1 MAELNEEQIRA
12 NAQDILDNKKP
23 ISFDRDIQP
32 VIDLI
37 NSKIFSALSGQKDT
51 PMKKE
56 DDMMPDEAP
65 PMDATAD
72 TPKEMTEMAAGA
84 GPEGEMPE
92 DEMVDDMGALKEVLN
107 ADDAQAKAVYE
118 AAQEMA
124 ETRGKSIED
133 LAKMIAGD
141 FNLRMRLLELAAQ
154 MAEAGLPPAP
164 APMDPMMDAGMA
176 DAAAM
181 APPAAMPGGM
191 PPEGMM

>member
-37 NSKIFSALSGQKDT
+37 NSKVFSALSGQKDT

-56 DDMMPDEAP
+56 DDMMPGEAP

-92 DEMVDDMGALKEVLN
+92 DEMVDDMGDLKEVLN

-124 ETRGKSIED
+124 ETRGKSIKD
-133 LAKMIAGD
+133 LAKMIGDD